1 MNMRRISFFT
11 LESLSDV
18 ILVAIVT
25 LSVLFILQGASPTAV
40 VAALPAAT
48 HAQPASPSA
57 ADPQQYPVMDAI
69 ANKII
74 QKYQGSTCEQ
84 LWQEKAQAKNK
95 PKSQQEQ
102 EAIGILRNDAQ
113 MRAAFINKIAAPIAN
128 KMFECGMI
136 P

>member
-1 MNMRRISFFT
+1 MRDSGFLSKAVLLAVAVLLT
-11 LESLSDV
+11 LIFARLAPQAASASLV
-18 ILVAIVT
+18 
-25 LSVLFILQGASPTAV
+25 SP
-40 VAALPAAT
+40 PG
-48 HAQPASPSA
+48 AQPAAENVPE
-57 ADPQQYPVMDAI
+57 PQQFPIMDKI
-69 ANKII
+69 ADKII

-95 PKSQQEQ
+95 PKSTQEQ
-102 EAIGILRNDAQ
+102 EAISILRNDAQ

>member
-1 MNMRRISFFT
+1 MKGKNRVFDI
-11 LESLSDV
+11 V
-18 ILVAIVT
+18 LVAIAA
-25 LSVLFILQGASPTAV
+25 LSVLILFRVASPA
-40 VAALPAAT
+40 
-48 HAQPASPSA
+48 PSA
-57 ADPQQYPVMDAI
+57 ALAAPTHEHPAASVPDPQQYPVMDAI
-69 ANKII
+69 ANKIV
-74 QKYQGSTCEQ
+74 QKYQTSTCEQ

-102 EAIGILRNDAQ
+102 EAIGILRNDPQ

>member
-1 MNMRRISFFT
+1 MKDRSN
-11 LESLSDV
+11 LLNL
-18 ILVAIVT
+18 ILVALVA
-25 LSVLFILQGASPTAV
+25 LSVLFLFRVGLPNASATPPV
-40 VAALPAAT
+40 PSHSQPAA
-48 HAQPASPSA
+48 ASA
-57 ADPQQYPVMDAI
+57 ADPQQYPIMDAI
-69 ANKII
+69 ANKIV

-95 PKSQQEQ
+95 PKSTQEQ
-102 EAIGILRNDAQ
+102 EAISILRADAQ

>member
-1 MNMRRISFFT
+1 MKNKNTVVDIALIAM
-11 LESLSDV
+11 
-18 ILVAIVT
+18 VA
-25 LSVLFILQGASPTAV
+25 LSVLFLFRVTSPKPPVVLSASTPSEPGKTAG
-40 VAALPAAT
+40 
-48 HAQPASPSA
+48 
-57 ADPQQYPVMDAI
+57 DPQQYPVMDAV
-69 ANKII
+69 ANKIV
-74 QKYQGSTCEQ
+74 QKYQTSTCEQ

-113 MRAAFINKIAAPIAN
+113 MRTAFNNKIAAPIAN